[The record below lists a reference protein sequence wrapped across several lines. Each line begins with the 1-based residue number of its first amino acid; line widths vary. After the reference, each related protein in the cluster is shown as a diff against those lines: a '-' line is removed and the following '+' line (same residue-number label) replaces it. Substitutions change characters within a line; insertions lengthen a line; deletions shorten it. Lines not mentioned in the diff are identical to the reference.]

1 MPYSTGAHLRAGACL
16 HFAAVCG
23 WWAQARRRKVKAMK
37 SLQLHPSSNTRSA
50 ATLEPGQ
57 PVHTLVI
64 ARGCTVELTTATG
77 CTWLTRDGVL
87 QDWLLP
93 AGCQLSVQGPACLRL
108 GSAHLHTAAA
118 VEWKTRPLHSQHRGT
133 DPIAAGLLGQIELG
147 VRAAEQCLRA
157 VLAVLALRQRG

>member
-16 HFAAVCG
+16 HFAAVCD

-37 SLQLHPSSNTRSA
+37 SLHLHHSTNTRSA

-64 ARGCTVELTTATG
+64 ARGCTVELTAATG
-77 CTWLTRDGVL
+77 CAWLTHDGAL

-108 GSAHLHTAAA
+108 GSAHLHSAAA
-118 VEWKTRPLHSQHRGT
+118 VKWQTLQLQRYRGWKFKRLFSFK
-133 DPIAAGLLGQIELG
+133 I
-147 VRAAEQCLRA
+147 
-157 VLAVLALRQRG
+157 